1 MCALDSVVFE
11 LLLLLCVILGV
22 ICLNY
27 VGAML
32 GISALSVGFTGQTGF
47 TFKLV
52 HGEKMSETIG
62 HIELNRYVVQ
72 VFILTV
78 VIYISLNTS
87 KTIQT
92 AFYWLMLRA
101 FASLYLDSRSN

>member
-1 MCALDSVVFE
+1 M
-11 LLLLLCVILGV
+11 V

-78 VIYISLNTS
+78 VIYISLNTYQKPFKLHFTGLCYVHLLAYIS
-87 KTIQT
+87 TADPTRTKVTI
-92 AFYWLMLRA
+92 
-101 FASLYLDSRSN
+101 DH

>member
-1 MCALDSVVFE
+1 
-11 LLLLLCVILGV
+11 
-22 ICLNY
+22 
-27 VGAML
+27 ML

-78 VIYISLNTS
+78 VIYISLNTYQ
-87 KTIQT
+87 KPFKLHFTG
-92 AFYWLMLRA
+92 LLRA